1 MLRMDSVGKA
11 AIAVLP
17 VLFLM
22 GCEAMRGEETAAVT
36 PSTAEQTAQAAQ
48 QQAQQNA
55 ARIEQ
60 LAAQVQQAQD
70 AATAAQRRA
79 DQLAEQA
86 ARTSVTTDRMM
97 QQELRK

>member
-48 QQAQQNA
+48 QQASRMPPASNNWPLRSSRRRMPPRPPSGA
-55 ARIEQ
+55 LTNLPNRRPAR
-60 LAAQVQQAQD
+60 ASRR
-70 AATAAQRRA
+70 TA
-79 DQLAEQA
+79 
-86 ARTSVTTDRMM
+86 
-97 QQELRK
+97 